1 MGRGGGSGSSHHSSH
16 HSRSHSHS
24 GSSRSSSRSSSGSSY
39 RSSRSSSS
47 HHSGT
52 RYYSGGGYTGGGGR
66 SNDSCL
72 GGCMRVLLGPLFI
85 IAMCVVMAFSI
96 LIARG
101 DEPRI
106 PFELT
111 IERSTVQRERLPDS
125 KCDPIDEWYQD
136 DWGDWIDDTD
146 EAFSLRVGL
155 KSFYE
160 ATGVQPYLWI
170 MGEEGKDF
178 MSEGSIEEL
187 GDAKYKEMFGD
198 DEGHVLVIFREYPN
212 ESGNYICTV
221 TAGYDAEIQVLD
233 EQAKE
238 ILLDY
243 IDYFYT
249 NDELNE
255 GEFFETAFMRAG
267 ERIMTKQLSWKQ
279 IGVIIAVAV
288 VLMIGLV
295 ITAEIIK
302 KRKVAVA
309 KQKTLQA
316 QEQAKQA
323 QAEKDKTQIDFNRQQ
338 YQDALEKEYVSVTCP
353 NCGATANKIRK
364 GTVDYC
370 QYCGTAISV
379 DANGQAFIGDI
390 YNNQQTF
397 PQT

>member
-1 MGRGGGSGSSHHSSH
+1 MFI
-16 HSRSHSHS
+16 
-24 GSSRSSSRSSSGSSY
+24 
-39 RSSRSSSS
+39 
-47 HHSGT
+47 
-52 RYYSGGGYTGGGGR
+52 
-66 SNDSCL
+66 
-72 GGCMRVLLGPLFI
+72 GPLFI

-101 DEPRI
+101 DEIRV

-136 DWGDWIDDTD
+136 DWGDWIDDTEDD
-146 EAFSLRVGL
+146 EDFSLRVGL

-160 ATGVQPYLWI
+160 DTGVQPYLWI
-170 MGEEGKDF
+170 MGEEGKDY
-178 MSEGSIEEL
+178 MSEGSLEEL
-187 GDAKYKEMFGD
+187 GDVRYKEMFGD

-221 TAGYDAEIQVLD
+221 TAGYDAETQVID
-233 EQAKE
+233 DQAKE

-243 IDYFYT
+243 IDYYYT
-249 NDELNE
+249 DEDLNE

-267 ERIMTKQLSWKQ
+267 ERIMVKQLSWKQ
-279 IGVIIAVAV
+279 IGVIVAVAA

-295 ITAEIIK
+295 ITAEIVK
-302 KRKVAVA
+302 RRKVAVA

-323 QAEKDKTQIDFNRQQ
+323 QAEKDKTQIDFDRQQ

-379 DANGQAFIGDI
+379 DAMGQAFVGDI
-390 YNNQQTF
+390 YNNQQTP
-397 PQT
+397 PQS